1 MWSGNPDIN
10 NNVPHYKEK
19 KMRNTKKYKE
29 MLFDAGLEL
38 QNEAVY
44 WLNGDAGLKGSER
57 QKMRS
62 LIGWLC
68 KLPELLENHGM
79 DKDLVVGSSFYE
91 NCGEQWFSLYGFIR
105 EPEGSRDI
113 FEIAEVVNNIDDN
126 GYIHHWEG
134 FKKLLKM
141 VNFKNLDSYLDK
153 YFDPIEI
160 SEDKDSVKVSH
171 TYSIHGIQNLVDYI
185 KNTDSDKKWYIGGY
199 LNYTN
204 IGDDFIGSC
213 SYSNK
218 ELFFWRSETNH
229 ITTLQVWYSYE
240 NNNKVVNHIWS
251 SDYYIDTNEADEDS
265 QWIYEWDV
273 NTHEGKPIMKIK

>member
-1 MWSGNPDIN
+1 MWSGIPA
-10 NNVPHYKEK
+10 Y
-19 KMRNTKKYKE
+19 
-29 MLFDAGLEL
+29 
-38 QNEAVY
+38 
-44 WLNGDAGLKGSER
+44 
-57 QKMRS
+57 
-62 LIGWLC
+62 
-68 KLPELLENHGM
+68 
-79 DKDLVVGSSFYE
+79 
-91 NCGEQWFSLYGFIR
+91 
-105 EPEGSRDI
+105 
-113 FEIAEVVNNIDDN
+113 
-126 GYIHHWEG
+126 
-134 FKKLLKM
+134 
-141 VNFKNLDSYLDK
+141 
-153 YFDPIEI
+153 
-160 SEDKDSVKVSH
+160 
-171 TYSIHGIQNLVDYI
+171 
-185 KNTDSDKKWYIGGY
+185 KKWYIGGY